1 MNALT
6 RVPATEAADVAV
18 PASHVDLLT
27 RPICGVLTTLGRDG
41 RPESSLVWVDTDGRC
56 ARINTTLERRK
67 GRNLV
72 RDPRLSI
79 TVWDNEDPYR
89 YFEVEGVAELDEE
102 GAGEHINDLSL
113 QYEDRPFHT
122 PTERVIVRV
131 NATRV
136 LDHGVDD

>member
-1 MNALT
+1 MAALSDKQL
-6 RVPATEAADVAV
+6 A
-18 PASHVDLLT
+18 LLKAGKHF
-27 RPICGVLTTLGRDG
+27 GVVGTVGDDG
-41 RPESSLVWVDTDGRC
+41 RPQTSVVWVDTDGERVVF
-56 ARINTTLERRK
+56 NTKPSRAK

>member
-1 MNALT
+1 MAALS
-6 RVPATEAADVAV
+6 EKQLE
-18 PASHVDLLT
+18 LL
-27 RPICGVLTTLGRDG
+27 RGKNFGVVGTVGEDG
-41 RPESSLVWVDTDGRC
+41 RPQTSVVWVDTDGERVVF
-56 ARINTTLERRK
+56 NTKPSRAK

-131 NATRV
+131 NAARV

>member
-1 MNALT
+1 MAALS
-6 RVPATEAADVAV
+6 EKQLE
-18 PASHVDLLT
+18 LL
-27 RPICGVLTTLGRDG
+27 RGKNFGVVGTVGEDG
-41 RPESSLVWVDTDGRC
+41 RPQTSVVWVDTDGERVVF
-56 ARINTTLERRK
+56 NTKPSRAK

-72 RDPRLSI
+72 HDPRLSI